1 MTTNR
6 IALGVATALLF
17 GQYQTNYGYVFAV
30 LTMASVPVVVMYLL
44 FSKWFIKGMTEG
56 SVKG

>member
-1 MTTNR
+1 
-6 IALGVATALLF
+6 
-17 GQYQTNYGYVFAV
+17 
-30 LTMASVPVVVMYLL
+30 VPVVVMYLL